1 MKKQDSQTEKITR
14 KEALKKVGTYA
25 AFTAL
30 GTMVLLSPKA
40 SQAGSTTPEPPKKEK
55 KEDSGI
61 IDAVKEVVK
70 S

>member
-1 MKKQDSQTEKITR
+1 MKTNNKEKITR
-14 KEALKKVGTYA
+14 KDALKKIGTYA

-55 KEDSGI
+55 K
-61 IDAVKEVVK
+61 
-70 S
+70 

>member
-1 MKKQDSQTEKITR
+1 MNKQQDKSQELITR
-14 KEALKKVGTYA
+14 KEAIKKVGTYA

-55 KEDSGI
+55 K
-61 IDAVKEVVK
+61 
-70 S
+70 

>member
-1 MKKQDSQTEKITR
+1 MKNKENKKQEITR
-14 KEALKKVGTYA
+14 KDALKKMGTYA

-55 KEDSGI
+55 K
-61 IDAVKEVVK
+61 
-70 S
+70 